1 MTATFNE
8 VNNIL
13 QTLPVGYYA
22 ERKIEVKLA
31 NNNTSYYDMMND
43 EISISYNQVSD
54 GLAHVPTTMS
64 LESSIRTM
72 LYHEISHA
80 ILTPKMQVTFARNVF
95 EDERIESLLADFYM
109 NVDFKT
115 FVKAV
120 NNFKAEAPQTA
131 DEYFYQI
138 VRYRVGPR
146 KFTDRVHKIIMD
158 FAYITRMTSGW
169 YVMDYTD
176 AIDSLY
182 ADVVNDFQQKMQER
196 QTRQESK
203 NEQNSSESSSKSSN
217 DFDDFDKEQNVDL
230 GEEQASEEEID
241 RDEHLESTAMNVK
254 KQIKRIFEQLVDS
267 AMIADVQKILSNIS
281 KATKKNS
288 SAINAYSGVFDPRS
302 TIRDDYKFFVQAN
315 RQGHVKAFSKSHL
328 NLFIDRSGSF
338 TNNQDTVNKLLY
350 ALTQFEKQ
358 NPDFSFD
365 LVTCGEGETHLPKTQ
380 RMLSCSGM
388 NHLTSNITNIFKTLQ
403 FPAYTNYNI
412 VLFDGDAF
420 SACNWKDAI
429 NEYKNFA
436 AFNKSNVTIISDYD
450 NAKAIT
456 TYCPSAKK
464 TFTHDYVDELYKNV
478 MIALQGL
485 TR

>member
-1 MTATFNE
+1 MAATINE
-8 VNNIL
+8 VNNVL

-22 ERKIEVKLA
+22 GRKIEVKL
-31 NNNTSYYDMMND
+31 NPTKGSSYYDMMND
-43 EISISYNQVSD
+43 EISISYSQVKD
-54 GLAHVPTTMS
+54 GLAHVPATMS

-80 ILTPKMQVTFARNVF
+80 ILTPKMQVTFERNVF

-120 NNFKAEAPQTA
+120 NNFKGEAPQTA

-138 VRYRVGPR
+138 VRFRVGPR

-158 FAYITRMTSGW
+158 YAYITRMTDSW
-169 YVMDYTD
+169 YTMDYTG

-182 ADVVNDFQQKMQER
+182 ADITNDFNQKMQEQ
-196 QTRQESK
+196 QTQQESK
-203 NEQNSSESSSKSSN
+203 GEQKPSENSSENSKDNSN
-217 DFDDFDKEQNVDL
+217 FDL
-230 GEEQASEEEID
+230 GEEQASEEEIG
-241 RDEHLESTAMNVK
+241 RDEKLESKSANM
-254 KQIKRIFEQLVDS
+254 KQKIEKVFNCLVDS

-302 TIRDDYKFFVQAN
+302 TVRDDYKFFVQAN

-328 NLFIDRSGSF
+328 NLFIDCSGSF
-338 TNNQDTVNKLLY
+338 HHNELIVNQLLY

-358 NPDFSFD
+358 NPNFTFD
-365 LVTCGEGETHLPKTQ
+365 LVTCGDGETHLPKTQ
-380 RMLSCSGM
+380 RVLSCSGM
-388 NHLTSNITNIFKTLQ
+388 NHLTTDAAKLFKDLQ
-403 FPAYTNYNI
+403 LPNCANYNI

-420 SACNWKDAI
+420 SACGWYHD
-429 NEYKNFA
+429 EYKNFA

>member
-1 MTATFNE
+1 MVATINE
-8 VNNIL
+8 VNNVL

-22 ERKIEVKLA
+22 GRKIEVKL
-31 NNNTSYYDMMND
+31 NPTKGSSYYDMMND
-43 EISISYNQVSD
+43 EISISYSQVNN
-54 GLAHVPTTMS
+54 GLAHVPATMS

-80 ILTPKMQVTFARNVF
+80 ILTPKMQVTFERNVF

-120 NNFKAEAPQTA
+120 NNFKGEAPQTA

-138 VRYRVGPR
+138 VRFRVGPR

-158 FAYITRMTSGW
+158 YAYITRTTNSW
-169 YVMDYTD
+169 YAMNYTD
-176 AIDSLY
+176 AIDNLY
-182 ADVVNDFQQKMQER
+182 ADITNDFNQKMQEQAQR
-196 QTRQESK
+196 ESK
-203 NEQNSSESSSKSSN
+203 NEQKPSENSSKNSKDNSN
-217 DFDDFDKEQNVDL
+217 FDL
-230 GEEQASEEEID
+230 GEEQASEEEIEW
-241 RDEHLESTAMNVK
+241 DENLESKSTNMKQKIENVFN
-254 KQIKRIFEQLVDS
+254 RLVDS

-281 KATKKNS
+281 KATRKNS

-338 TNNQDTVNKLLY
+338 ASNQDTVNKLLY

-358 NPDFSFD
+358 NPNFTFD

-380 RMLSCSGM
+380 RVLSCSGM
-388 NHLTSNITNIFKTLQ
+388 NHLTTDAAKLFKDLQ
-403 FPAYTNYNI
+403 LPNCANYNI

-420 SACNWKDAI
+420 SACGWHHD
-429 NEYKNFA
+429 EYKNFA
-436 AFNKSNVTIISDYD
+436 AFNKSNVSIISDIA
-450 NAKAIT
+450 NEKTIE

-464 TFTHDYVDELYKNV
+464 TFTDEYTKELYKNV

>member
-1 MTATFNE
+1 MVATINE
-8 VNNIL
+8 VNNVL

-22 ERKIEVKLA
+22 GRKIEVKL
-31 NNNTSYYDMMND
+31 NPTKGSSYYDMMND
-43 EISISYNQVSD
+43 EISISYSQVNN
-54 GLAHVPTTMS
+54 GLAHVPATMS

-80 ILTPKMQVTFARNVF
+80 ILTPKMQVTFERNVF

-120 NNFKAEAPQTA
+120 NNFKGEAPQTA

-138 VRYRVGPR
+138 VRFRVGPR

-158 FAYITRMTSGW
+158 YAYITRMTDSW
-169 YVMDYTD
+169 YAMNYTD
-176 AIDSLY
+176 AIDNLY
-182 ADVVNDFQQKMQER
+182 ADITNDFNQKMQEQ
-196 QTRQESK
+196 QTQQESK
-203 NEQNSSESSSKSSN
+203 AEQKSSENSSKNSKDNSN
-217 DFDDFDKEQNVDL
+217 FDL
-230 GEEQASEEEID
+230 GEEQASEEEIG
-241 RDEHLESTAMNVK
+241 RDEQLESTAMNVK
-254 KQIKRIFEQLVDS
+254 KQIKRIFNQLIDS

-338 TNNQDTVNKLLY
+338 HANELIVNKLLY

-380 RMLSCSGM
+380 RVLSCSGM

-429 NEYKNFA
+429 DEYKNFA

>member
-1 MTATFNE
+1 MVATFNE

-13 QTLPVGYYA
+13 KTLPVGYYA
-22 ERKIEVKLA
+22 GRKIEVKLA
-31 NNNTSYYDMMND
+31 NNDASYYDIMND

-54 GLAHVPTTMS
+54 GLKNVPATMS
-64 LESSIRTM
+64 LESSVRTM

-80 ILTPKMQVTFARNVF
+80 ILTPKMRVTFERNVF
-95 EDERIESLLADFYM
+95 EDERIESLLADYYM

-120 NNFKAEAPQTA
+120 NNFNGQAPQTA

-146 KFTDRVHKIIMD
+146 KFTDRVHRIIMD
-158 FAYITRMTSGW
+158 YARITRLSDAWITM
-169 YVMDYTD
+169 YYTD
-176 AIDSLY
+176 AIESLY
-182 ADVVNDFQQKMQER
+182 ADVVNDFQQKLQQQQRE
-196 QTRQESK
+196 
-203 NEQNSSESSSKSSN
+203 SESDQNPNEGSSKSSKDGSN
-217 DFDDFDKEQNVDL
+217 FDL
-230 GEEQASEEEID
+230 GEEQPSEEEIEH
-241 RDEHLESTAMNVK
+241 DEKLESKSTNM
-254 KQIKRIFEQLVDS
+254 KQKIEQVFNFLIDS

-281 KATKKNS
+281 KATRKNS

-315 RQGHVKAFSKSHL
+315 RVGHVKAFSKSHL

-338 TNNQDTVNKLLY
+338 VANQDTVNKLLY
-350 ALTQFEKQ
+350 ALSQFEKQ
-358 NPDFSFD
+358 NPDFTFD
-365 LVTCGEGETHLPKTQ
+365 LVTCGDGETLLPKN
-380 RMLSCSGM
+380 RRALSCFGM
-388 NHLTSNITNIFKTLQ
+388 NHLTTEVAKFFKDLQ
-403 FPAYTNYNI
+403 LPNCANYNI

-420 SACNWKDAI
+420 SACSNPRLEW
-429 NEYKNFA
+429 KNFA
-436 AFNKSNVTIISDYD
+436 AFNKSNVSIISDIA
-450 NAKAIT
+450 NRNTIE

-464 TFTHDYVDELYKNV
+464 TFTNAYTKELYKNV

>member
-13 QTLPVGYYA
+13 QTLPVGYYT

-120 NNFKAEAPQTA
+120 NNFKGEAPQTA

-158 FAYITRMTSGW
+158 YAYITRMTNSW
-169 YVMDYTD
+169 YAFDYTD
-176 AIDSLY
+176 AIDRLY
-182 ADVVNDFQQKMQER
+182 IDITNDFNQKMQE
-196 QTRQESK
+196 QARQESK
-203 NEQNSSESSSKSSN
+203 NERNSSESPSKSSN

-254 KQIKRIFEQLVDS
+254 K
-267 AMIADVQKILSNIS
+267 
-281 KATKKNS
+281 
-288 SAINAYSGVFDPRS
+288 
-302 TIRDDYKFFVQAN
+302 
-315 RQGHVKAFSKSHL
+315 
-328 NLFIDRSGSF
+328 
-338 TNNQDTVNKLLY
+338 
-350 ALTQFEKQ
+350 
-358 NPDFSFD
+358 
-365 LVTCGEGETHLPKTQ
+365 
-380 RMLSCSGM
+380 
-388 NHLTSNITNIFKTLQ
+388 TSRTNIQQT
-403 FPAYTNYNI
+403 
-412 VLFDGDAF
+412 
-420 SACNWKDAI
+420 C
-429 NEYKNFA
+429 
-436 AFNKSNVTIISDYD
+436 
-450 NAKAIT
+450 
-456 TYCPSAKK
+456 
-464 TFTHDYVDELYKNV
+464 
-478 MIALQGL
+478 
-485 TR
+485 

>member
-1 MTATFNE
+1 
-8 VNNIL
+8 
-13 QTLPVGYYA
+13 
-22 ERKIEVKLA
+22 
-31 NNNTSYYDMMND
+31 
-43 EISISYNQVSD
+43 
-54 GLAHVPTTMS
+54 
-64 LESSIRTM
+64 
-72 LYHEISHA
+72 
-80 ILTPKMQVTFARNVF
+80 
-95 EDERIESLLADFYM
+95 
-109 NVDFKT
+109 
-115 FVKAV
+115 
-120 NNFKAEAPQTA
+120 
-131 DEYFYQI
+131 
-138 VRYRVGPR
+138 
-146 KFTDRVHKIIMD
+146 
-158 FAYITRMTSGW
+158 MTSSW
-169 YVMDYTD
+169 YTMDYTH
-176 AIDSLY
+176 AIDNLY
-182 ADVVNDFQQKMQER
+182 ADVVNDFQQKMQEQ

-203 NEQNSSESSSKSSN
+203 NEQTSDKSS
-217 DFDDFDKEQNVDL
+217 DGFDKEQNVDL

-241 RDEHLESTAMNVK
+241 RDEHLESTATNVK
-254 KQIKRIFEQLVDS
+254 KQVERIFNELVDS

-328 NLFIDRSGSF
+328 NLFIDCSGSF

-365 LVTCGEGETHLPKTQ
+365 LVTCGEGETHLPKTH
-380 RMLSCSGM
+380 RVLKCSGM

-420 SACNWKDAI
+420 SACNWKDTIA
-429 NEYKNFA
+429 EYKNFA

-464 TFTHDYVDELYKNV
+464 TFTRDYVDELYKNV